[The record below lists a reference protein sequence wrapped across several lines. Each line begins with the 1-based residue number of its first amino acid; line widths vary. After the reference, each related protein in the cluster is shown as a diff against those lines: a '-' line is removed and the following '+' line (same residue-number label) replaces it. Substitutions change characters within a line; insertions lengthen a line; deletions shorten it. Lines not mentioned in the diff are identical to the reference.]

1 MKERYRD
8 RPRARKPQA
17 RIAGAAS
24 AHRAGLDWNDLR
36 YFLAVA
42 RHGSTVAAARAL
54 ATNQSTVQRRLT
66 ALERRIGK
74 PLATRT
80 PAGYRLN
87 ELGRDLVA
95 HAEGVERAVLAF
107 EQQLQSATRGVS
119 GVLRV
124 ACPEPIVYRI
134 TQSALLERFKAK
146 HPDLRVEFVMSD
158 KYVDLSKGEADV
170 ALRSGDTDDAELV
183 GRKIADSLWAV
194 YASEDYVARHG
205 RPQRIEDLESHLLV
219 GLDESMAKHRA
230 NTWLAR
236 VAPNARVVARNNSV
250 LGLVYAVKAG
260 IGVAPLPTAIGDN
273 EAGLIRVLG
282 PIPEL
287 ARIWRLLAHPDVR
300 RTPRVSA
307 FFEFIDGEI
316 EALKPILTG

>member
-1 MKERYRD
+1 M
-8 RPRARKPQA
+8 
-17 RIAGAAS
+17 
-24 AHRAGLDWNDLR
+24 
-36 YFLAVA
+36 A

-54 ATNQSTVQRRLT
+54 ETNQSTVQRRLT

-74 PLATRT
+74 PLATRS
-80 PAGYRLN
+80 PAGYRLT
-87 ELGRDLVA
+87 ELGRELVA
-95 HAEGVERAVLAF
+95 HAEGVEQAVLAF
-107 EQQLQSATRGVS
+107 EQQLQSATRGAS
-119 GVLRV
+119 GVLRI

-134 TQSALLERFKAK
+134 SQSALLERFKAK

-194 YASEDYVARHG
+194 YASEDYIARHG
-205 RPQRIEDLESHLLV
+205 RPQRVEALESHPLV
-219 GLDESMAKHRA
+219 GLDESMGKHRA
-230 NTWLAR
+230 TTWLAR
-236 VAPNARVVARNNSV
+236 VAPNARIVARNNSV

-260 IGVAPLPTAIGDN
+260 IGVAPLPTAVGDN
-273 EAGLIRVLG
+273 EPGLVRVLG

-307 FFEFIDGEI
+307 FFDFIDGEI